1 MSRAGPVLA
10 RVLPPALTLALG
22 VVVWEVYVRVQD
34 VAPTVLPAPSRVA
47 VEGWQARRQL
57 GENLVPTLEAV
68 ALGML
73 ASVVLAFVCAVAI
86 DAWDV
91 VRRALYPPLVISQ
104 TVPLFAVAP
113 LLIRVFGFELT
124 PKVVL
129 VAVLTFFPMTVA
141 WADGFAATRVETI
154 ELLRSF
160 GADRWQ
166 VFRHGRLPSAL
177 PWFFS
182 GLRVAVTYAV
192 IAAVLAEFVG
202 SREGLGIFIRVQ
214 LNQFRTDLALAAVVV
229 TTVLTLAL
237 VGVVGLLRRWA
248 VPWAVRGEQG

>member
-1 MSRAGPVLA
+1 MSRPGPLLG
-10 RVLPPALTLALG
+10 RVLPPAVTLALG
-22 VVVWEVYVRVQD
+22 VALWEAYVRVRD
-34 VAPTVLPAPSRVA
+34 VAVTVLPAPSRV
-47 VEGWQARRQL
+47 VSEGWQARGL
-57 GENLVPTLEAV
+57 LWHNLVPTLEAV

-73 ASVVLAFVCAVAI
+73 ASVTLAFVCAVAI

-91 VRRALYPPLVISQ
+91 VRRALYPPLVVSQ
-104 TVPLFAVAP
+104 TVPLFAIAP
-113 LLIRVFGFELT
+113 LLIRLFGFELT

-141 WADGFAATRVETI
+141 WADGFAATRVETV

-160 GADRWQ
+160 GAGRWQ

-192 IAAVLAEFVG
+192 VAAVLAEFVG

-214 LNQFRTDLALAAVVV
+214 LNQFRTDLALAAVAV
-229 TTVLTLAL
+229 TTALTLGL
-237 VGVVGLLRRWA
+237 VGLVGAVRRWA
-248 VPWAVRGEQG
+248 VPWALRADQP